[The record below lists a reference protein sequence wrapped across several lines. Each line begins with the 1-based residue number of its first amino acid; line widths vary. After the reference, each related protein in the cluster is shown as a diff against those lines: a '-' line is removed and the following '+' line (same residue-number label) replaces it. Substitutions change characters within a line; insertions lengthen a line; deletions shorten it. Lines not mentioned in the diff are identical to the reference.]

1 MDINNFRII
10 LGLVVTSK
18 SQLALKNDK
27 KITLKVDTRANKS
40 EIKHA
45 VESIWGVKV
54 RQVRTIS
61 IKGKN
66 KLFSRKPFKT
76 SDYKKAIIDLKE
88 GYRIDFPWQQNLP
101 SVDQVQQASGKGE

>member
-18 SQLALKNDK
+18 SQQALEKDK
-27 KITLKVDTRANKS
+27 KITLKVDTRANKC

-45 VESIWGVKV
+45 VEAIWNVKV
-54 RQVRTIS
+54 KKVRTVS
-61 IKGKN
+61 VKGKN

-76 SDYKKAIIDLKE
+76 SDYKKAIIDLKD
-88 GYRIDFPWQQNLP
+88 GYKIDFPWQQNLP
-101 SVDQVQQASGKGE
+101 DVNHAQQASGEGD